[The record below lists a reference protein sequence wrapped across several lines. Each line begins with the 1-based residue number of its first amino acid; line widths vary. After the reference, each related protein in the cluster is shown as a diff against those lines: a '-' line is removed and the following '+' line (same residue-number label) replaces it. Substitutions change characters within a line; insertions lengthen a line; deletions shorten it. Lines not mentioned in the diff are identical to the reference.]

1 MVLVSTGVVELSA
14 KVSVGGSKSKA
25 VVVIAT
31 VYSNLVPFTGTA
43 ISFVAFTSLYTS
55 VFIYIMT

>member
-1 MVLVSTGVVELSA
+1 MTSVSTGVVELLA
-14 KVSVGGSKSKA
+14 KVSVGGSKLKA

-43 ISFVAFTSLYTS
+43 ISLVAFPSL
-55 VFIYIMT
+55 